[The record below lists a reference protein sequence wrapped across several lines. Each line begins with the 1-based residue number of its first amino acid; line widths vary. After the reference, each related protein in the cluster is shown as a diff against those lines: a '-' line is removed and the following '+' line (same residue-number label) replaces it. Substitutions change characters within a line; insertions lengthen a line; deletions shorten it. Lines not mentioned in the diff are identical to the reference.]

1 VTSPRVSLTIDCHD
15 PVVLVAFWCTAL
27 DYVPEPA
34 PGGHANWLDY
44 WKSIGI
50 PEEELA
56 GVDASTCDS
65 IVDPA
70 GRRPRIWFQVVPETK
85 TGKNRLHL
93 DLDVTQGRSGDLA
106 QRKDAVDVEADR
118 LCVHGARILRT
129 LAPRG
134 ADYYAVVLADPEGN
148 EFCVS

>member
-1 VTSPRVSLTIDCHD
+1 M
-15 PVVLVAFWCTAL
+15 
-27 DYVPEPA
+27 
-34 PGGHANWLDY
+34 
-44 WKSIGI
+44 
-50 PEEELA
+50 
-56 GVDASTCDS
+56 
-65 IVDPA
+65 DPA